1 MMPTWLM
8 LFQIII
14 SILLI
19 GAVLFKNRKE
29 SAGGGVFRGGA
40 FADHKG
46 KKGKE
51 VLLLRLT
58 TGIAVL
64 FMISSV
70 MISILK

>member
-1 MMPTWLM
+1 MPTWLM
-8 LFQIII
+8 LVQIII

-19 GAVLFKNRKE
+19 GVVLFQTRKE
-29 SAGGGVFRGGA
+29 SAGGGIFGGGT

-64 FMISSV
+64 FMVSSV
-70 MISILK
+70 MISIFK

>member
-1 MMPTWLM
+1 MAYVSSDYCQYITLEV
-8 LFQIII
+8 FQT
-14 SILLI
+14 
-19 GAVLFKNRKE
+19 RKE
-29 SAGGGVFRGGA
+29 SAGGGGIFGGGT

-64 FMISSV
+64 FMVSSV
-70 MISILK
+70 MISIFK